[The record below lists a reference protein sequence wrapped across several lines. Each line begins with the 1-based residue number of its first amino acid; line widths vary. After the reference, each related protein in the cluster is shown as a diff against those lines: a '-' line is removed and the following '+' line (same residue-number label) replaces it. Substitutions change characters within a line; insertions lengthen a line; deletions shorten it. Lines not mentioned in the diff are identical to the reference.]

1 MQAVLFKKSD
11 RLIDRILN
19 KTEIDDTESED
30 SKKEIKNTGT
40 SLNSLNKITFLSH
53 FIHPVESVNTAGD
66 QRKDNNQSTTCRICI
81 TTEEIDFII

>member
-1 MQAVLFKKSD
+1 LLCNGVVDGILHQAVAND
-11 RLIDRILN
+11 A
-19 KTEIDDTESED
+19 ESED

-40 SLNSLNKITFLSH
+40 SMNSLNKITFLSH